1 MKKIIG
7 ASIVALALLGG
18 SALADDGVWNQVEG
32 NWDQFKG
39 SVQENWGDLTD
50 DEVDQLSGKK
60 DQFVGFIKEK
70 YGIAQ
75 EEVEAQVDEWAEKLD
90 RDS

>member
-1 MKKIIG
+1 MKKLISV
-7 ASIVALALLGG
+7 SILSLALLGG
-18 SALADDGVWNQVEG
+18 SAMADDGMWNQIEG

-39 SVQENWGDLTD
+39 NVQETWGDLTN
-50 DEVDQLSGKK
+50 DEVDQLSGNR

-75 EEVEAQVDEWAEKLD
+75 EEAEEGYEEVWD
-90 RDS
+90 